1 MPPTSRR
8 STRPSQ
14 YKEVGRSTS
23 TPTAQTERKE
33 VKILLPYVVVG
44 FEVNNPNGHA
54 FDNLVQNLDMGSGG
68 DYGHAFFYL
77 VEDGKIVRLF
87 SFGPNGE
94 MGKVG
99 WLGLGNKHPASRTG
113 AVVKDGFKDERP
125 STANYQ
131 ISEATRLF
139 RVDVT
144 KEQVDKLKAETD
156 ELVKDIKKGY
166 EPYTVWRNDTC
177 AETARDLLLKAD
189 IKTPEGAGKIKAPT
203 LGEIWFTMVNP
214 YMWHH
219 NFKKAGYQEVVQKP
233 MEEDW
238 KKAQAAQ
245 IPDPVLTKWTKK
257 P

>member
-8 STRPSQ
+8 STRSPQ
-14 YKEVGRSTS
+14 YREIGRSTC
-23 TPTAQTERKE
+23 TPTTQTERKE

-54 FDNLVQNLDMGSGG
+54 FDNLVQNLDMGNGG

-94 MGKVG
+94 RGKFG

-113 AVVKDGFKDERP
+113 AVVKDGLKDERP

-131 ISEATRLF
+131 ISEATSLF

-203 LGEIWFTMVNP
+203 LGVNRP
-214 YMWHH
+214 GFPRHPV
-219 NFKKAGYQEVVQKP
+219 AG
-233 MEEDW
+233 
-238 KKAQAAQ
+238 
-245 IPDPVLTKWTKK
+245 
-257 P
+257 